1 MTLEGCFVG
10 LFRDL
15 KTNLTI
21 FWKEKGYL
29 SKTYAWRRILIHL

>member
-15 KTNLTI
+15 KTNLII
-21 FWKEKGYL
+21 FWKEKEYL
-29 SKTYAWRRILIHL
+29 LKKPMLGDVS